1 MAIKGYNGAF
11 KGTSAVVPCVI
22 KWELDQVASP
32 NPAPNSAT
40 KNQANELEGVTDFTG
55 SYVAHGHTPASDPGD
70 ALSFAATLDQDVDA
84 NMTADGTAM
93 VESWR
98 IDWDYANN
106 APITHMVKFGA
117 NGTAITYG
125 STAVED
131 SSAPAWFM
139 SNDTAVTGEG
149 AHGSV
154 QLGTPI
160 ATPVYSDLAGVV
172 AASLYCWGE
181 IEPYCNSSTGNK
193 TARAMGNLQWM
204 VDLAVH
210 VSATNALEGPNNV
223 KAIKLFATTSKF
235 WEAKWVNFTRV
246 GPLEVEVAGRKLV
259 TIQYRGMGVGWWDG
273 AVAGTFVEGALTN
286 PATTKVWVHA

>member
-1 MAIKGYNGAF
+1 MAIKGYNGAVN
-11 KGTSAVVPCVI
+11 GVSGIV

-40 KNQANELEGVTDFTG
+40 KNQANELEGVLDFTG

-70 ALSFAATLDQDVDA
+70 ALSFVGTLDQDVDT
-84 NMTADGTAM
+84 NMTAEGTAM

-106 APITHMVKFGA
+106 APITHMVKFGG
-117 NGTAITYG
+117 NGTEISYA

-131 SSAPAWFM
+131 SASPAWFM
-139 SNDTAVTGEG
+139 SNDTVVTGEG

-160 ATPVYSDLAGVV
+160 ATPVYSDLEGVV

-210 VSATNALEGPNNV
+210 VSTTNVMEALNGV
-223 KAIKLFATTSKF
+223 KAIKLFVTTALA
-235 WEAKWVNFTRV
+235 WEAKWVNFKRV

-259 TIQYRGMGVGWWDG
+259 TVQYRGMGVGWWDS
-273 AVAGTFVEGALTN
+273 ASAGTFVPGALSRPVS
-286 PATTKVWVHA
+286 PATDVWTGA